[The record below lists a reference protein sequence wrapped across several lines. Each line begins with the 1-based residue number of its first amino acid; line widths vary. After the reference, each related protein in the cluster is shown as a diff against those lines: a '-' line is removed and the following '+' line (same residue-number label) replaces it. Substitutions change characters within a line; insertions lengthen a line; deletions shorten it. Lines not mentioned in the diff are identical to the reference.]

1 MKRKGVE
8 VTIPHF
14 EGTLLVDYDYYAG
27 CPERGPTY
35 ACGGTP
41 KEDPE
46 VSTEAVRLADPKPC
60 LMEILSDEA
69 LKAIEDV
76 ILETEE
82 RDRREGDE

>member
-1 MKRKGVE
+1 MKREGVE

-14 EGTLLVDYDYYAG
+14 EGTLIVDYDYEQG
-27 CPERGPTY
+27 CKE
-35 ACGGTP
+35 CGGTP

-46 VSTEAVRLADPKPC
+46 VSIEAVRTDHNKRC
-60 LMEILSDEA
+60 FMEILSDEA

-82 RDRREGDE
+82 RDRREGGE